1 MKNEEIPKINIINP
15 APILK
20 INTINNTKKH
30 ILKLPVA

>member
-20 INTINNTKKH
+20 INTMNNTKKY
-30 ILKLPVA
+30 ILRLPVA